1 MVIKCYGENQGR
13 EERENVEKA
22 LEIYTA
28 VHRETLII
36 QRMIFEAICGVSGR
50 NKHVWKS
57 YREKERL
64 CCKAKTDLPIQEIP
78 LWTVRCGLT
87 GGGQWWD
94 TVGGKEGGIM

>member
-50 NKHVWKS
+50 NKHV
-57 YREKERL
+57 
-64 CCKAKTDLPIQEIP
+64 
-78 LWTVRCGLT
+78 
-87 GGGQWWD
+87 
-94 TVGGKEGGIM
+94 